1 MIAIVC
7 VDKNWGIGKDGDMLF
22 HISADLRRFRE
33 LTIGK
38 SVVMGK
44 NTLLSLPGAKPLPKR
59 RNIVVSTTL
68 PPREDCDVV
77 ATVDEALALAGEDAM
92 LMGGGQLYRA
102 LIDRC
107 SKVYLTLVDAAVEAD
122 TFFPNLDEDD
132 SWVLSEVVQA
142 GVEDGIAYE
151 MCLYTRKGTA

>member
-68 PPREDCDVV
+68 PQREDCDVV
-77 ATVDEALALAGEDAM
+77 ATIDEALAIAGEDAM
-92 LMGGGQLYRA
+92 LMGGGQLYHT
-102 LIDRC
+102 LLDRC

-122 TFFPNLDEDD
+122 TFFPNLDALDNWSIE
-132 SWVLSEVVQA
+132 SRSEWLEENGHRFCYIDYVNRN
-142 GVEDGIAYE
+142 I
-151 MCLYTRKGTA
+151 

>member
-38 SVVMGK
+38 SVIMGK

-68 PPREDCDVV
+68 SPREDCDVV

-92 LMGGGQLYRA
+92 LMGGGQLYCA

-122 TFFPNLDEDD
+122 TFFPNLDALDNWSIE
-132 SWVLSEVVQA
+132 SRSEWLEENGQRFCYIDYVNKN
-142 GVEDGIAYE
+142 I
-151 MCLYTRKGTA
+151 